1 MTVTTRVVL
10 VIDDSEDCASTM
22 EIALGAVPGVAV
34 LVTATAE
41 QALQLL
47 ETNNV
52 AAIITDLHLPAMD
65 GLEFLKHVRAD
76 KRWARMPILV
86 ISGDSDPGT
95 PGRVRGAGATVFFA
109 KPYSPLAVRQKL
121 EELINAQ

>member
-1 MTVTTRVVL
+1 MKAAARVVL
-10 VIDDSEDCASTM
+10 VVDDSEDCAATM

-34 LVTATAE
+34 VVTPTAE

-47 ETNNV
+47 ETTNV
-52 AAIITDLHLPAMD
+52 AAVITDLHLPAMD
-65 GLEFLKHVRAD
+65 GLEFVGHVRAD
-76 KRWARMPILV
+76 GRWARVPILV

-95 PGRVRGAGATVFFA
+95 PGRVRSAGASAFFA